1 MGEKGNFFLY
11 RFVKKSILFWLKL
24 IFLFPSRIWSVLS
37 EGIAHVKDIEDDDP
51 TLVEL
56 MLGGGLKPDTVQA
69 KERMFKHFNEF
80 VKKNN

>member
-1 MGEKGNFFLY
+1 M
-11 RFVKKSILFWLKL
+11 
-24 IFLFPSRIWSVLS
+24 
-37 EGIAHVKDIEDDDP
+37 KDIEDDDP

-80 VKKNN
+80 VKKTTRKKRSKIFSSLQKEKGDWSFCLENISFA